1 MGNIYNT
8 AVCVLFIVKH
18 QAPKQR
24 VDTSSFWKWKVRSR
38 DRNVGNQMKTMP
50 KFNSK
55 LSLELGDLCLGLR
68 LGRWGYVVRLHC
80 CWGKE
85 LDEEKSRDAY
95 I

>member
-1 MGNIYNT
+1 
-8 AVCVLFIVKH
+8 
-18 QAPKQR
+18 
-24 VDTSSFWKWKVRSR
+24 
-38 DRNVGNQMKTMP
+38 MKTMP
-50 KFNSK
+50 KLNSK

-95 I
+95 IYSRGTSWMLAGLWLSWTKITFPVEPKFQNNHPLH